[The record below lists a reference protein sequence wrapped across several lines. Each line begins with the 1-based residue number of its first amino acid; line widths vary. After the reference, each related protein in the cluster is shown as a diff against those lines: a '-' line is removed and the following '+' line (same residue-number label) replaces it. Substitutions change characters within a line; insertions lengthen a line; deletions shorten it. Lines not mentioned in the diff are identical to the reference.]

1 MQQSQVAQS
10 AQLLVLKKA
19 MDIQA
24 STALALLQALPTNL
38 PLATSGNVGTL
49 VNQMVWTGYSR
60 MAGFKHWTGNQCNS
74 AHSGIH
80 TWLEINLFISDM
92 DVIKISRHHHIVIF
106 IMALAI
112 ESLVGVG
119 HRLMLCACVE
129 RGTPSISGMQRC
141 PRMGVPRHLC
151 QSMPWVWVFRWWIPS
166 HHHPVPSVHGKYPHQ
181 MQWR

>member
-1 MQQSQVAQS
+1 MWGLWSIKWFERDTAGWRDS
-10 AQLLVLKKA
+10 NTEPATNA
-19 MDIQA
+19 
-24 STALALLQALPTNL
+24 TALT
-38 PLATSGNVGTL
+38 LAFTL
-49 VNQMVWTGYSR
+49 GLRFS
-60 MAGFKHWTGNQCNS
+60 
-74 AHSGIH
+74 
-80 TWLEINLFISDM
+80 LFISDM

-151 QSMPWVWVFRWWIPS
+151 QSMPWV
-166 HHHPVPSVHGKYPHQ
+166 
-181 MQWR
+181 